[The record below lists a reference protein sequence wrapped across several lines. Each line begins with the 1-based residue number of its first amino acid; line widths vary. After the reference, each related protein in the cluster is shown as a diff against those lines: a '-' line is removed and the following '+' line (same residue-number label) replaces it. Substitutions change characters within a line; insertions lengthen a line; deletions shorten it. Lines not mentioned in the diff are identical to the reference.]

1 MKPIIRFSTHPDTGI
16 ILECLAPRTR
26 VRGSEKKIR
35 GSGVYKTPL
44 VLLGLFSLPLAA
56 QTTPQFEADPYWPG
70 ALPDGWI
77 NATLGH
83 PCVDSH
89 DHIAVLDRQNITDEE
104 AETSVP
110 AASIM
115 LFDTDGNLVDS
126 WGDSTRVPDSIHGCA
141 FDADDNI
148 WVVGNNDGIA
158 QKYSHAGELLFQIGT
173 LGVLDTH
180 DGTAIRSADNSINR
194 EPLNSSRDRFFFPA
208 GVAIDPE
215 NGDAYIADGYGN
227 KRIAVF
233 DEHGRYLRQWGR
245 QATLE
250 ETLAGTGG
258 VFSYALHCVV
268 ISNEGLVYVCDREG
282 LRVQVF
288 DKMGNFVRN
297 IWVKTGNA
305 SLPDTRGTVWGLAFS
320 TDDAQR
326 YLYVLDGRHE
336 QVHILDHASGEILSS
351 FGRPGHQLGNFTVAH
366 GLAVDSSGNIYV
378 AESGTGRRVQ
388 RFNLVR
394 N

>member
-1 MKPIIRFSTHPDTGI
+1 
-16 ILECLAPRTR
+16 
-26 VRGSEKKIR
+26 
-35 GSGVYKTPL
+35 VYKT
-44 VLLGLFSLPLAA
+44 VLASLTLISLPLAA
-56 QTTPQFEADPYWPG
+56 QITPQFEVDPYWPG

-83 PCVDSH
+83 PCVDAH
-89 DHIAVLDRQNITDEE
+89 DHIAVLDRQNITGEE
-104 AETSVP
+104 AETSRP

-115 LFDTDGNLVDS
+115 LFDTDGNLIDS
-126 WGDSTRVPDSIHGCA
+126 WGDSGRVPDSIHGCA
-141 FDADDNI
+141 FDSDDNI

-158 QKYSHAGELLFQIGT
+158 QKYSHSGELLFQIGT

-180 DGTAIRSADNSINR
+180 DGTAIRAADNSINR
-194 EPLNSSRDRFFFPA
+194 EPLNAGRDRFFFPA
-208 GVAIDPE
+208 GVAIDLE

-233 DEHGRYLRQWGR
+233 DQHGRYLRQWGR

-258 VFSYALHCVV
+258 AFSYALHCVA

-297 IWVKTGNA
+297 IWVRTGNA

-320 TDDAQR
+320 TDDEQR

-388 RFNLVR
+388 RFNLVT

>member
-1 MKPIIRFSTHPDTGI
+1 M
-16 ILECLAPRTR
+16 
-26 VRGSEKKIR
+26 
-35 GSGVYKTPL
+35 YKTIFAS
-44 VLLGLFSLPLAA
+44 LGLFSLPLTA
-56 QTTPQFEADPYWPG
+56 QTIPQFEVDPYWPG
-70 ALPDGWI
+70 ALPAGWI

-89 DHIAVLDRQNITDEE
+89 DHIAVLDRQNITGEE

-180 DGTAIRSADNSINR
+180 DGTAIRADDNSINR
-194 EPLNSSRDRFFFPA
+194 EPLNAGRDRLFFPA

-233 DEHGRYLRQWGR
+233 DEHGQYLRQWGR
-245 QATLE
+245 QALHRHQQRGPSVRLRSRRAPRPGVRQDGKLRPKHLGQDRQRI
-250 ETLAGTGG
+250 LAGHARHRLG
-258 VFSYALHCVV
+258 
-268 ISNEGLVYVCDREG
+268 
-282 LRVQVF
+282 
-288 DKMGNFVRN
+288 
-297 IWVKTGNA
+297 
-305 SLPDTRGTVWGLAFS
+305 TR
-320 TDDAQR
+320 
-326 YLYVLDGRHE
+326 
-336 QVHILDHASGEILSS
+336 IL
-351 FGRPGHQLGNFTVAH
+351 N
-366 GLAVDSSGNIYV
+366 
-378 AESGTGRRVQ
+378 
-388 RFNLVR
+388 
-394 N
+394 

>member
-1 MKPIIRFSTHPDTGI
+1 MRKAIAT
-16 ILECLAPRTR
+16 
-26 VRGSEKKIR
+26 
-35 GSGVYKTPL
+35 
-44 VLLGLFSLPLAA
+44 LLGLLSMSIAA
-56 QTTPQFEADPYWPG
+56 QDSPRFEVDPYWPG
-70 ALPDGWI
+70 ELPAGWI

-89 DHIAVLDRQNITDEE
+89 DHIAVLDRQNITGEE

-115 LFDTDGNLVDS
+115 LFDIEGKLVNS
-126 WGDSTRVPDSIHGCA
+126 WGDRSRVPDSIHGCA
-141 FDADDNI
+141 FDTDDNI

-158 QKYSHAGELLFQIGT
+158 QKYSHSGELLYQIGIR
-173 LGVLDTH
+173 GALDTS
-180 DGTAIRSADNSINR
+180 DGTAIRAADNSINR
-194 EPLNSSRDRFFFPA
+194 APLNAGKDRLFFPA
-208 GVAIDPE
+208 GVAVDPD

-233 DEHGRYLRQWGR
+233 DRHGQFLRQWGR

-258 VFSYALHCVV
+258 AFSYALHCVA
-268 ISNEGLVYVCDREG
+268 ISNEGLIYVCDREG
-282 LRVQVF
+282 LRIQVF
-288 DKMGNFVRN
+288 DKIGNFIRN

-305 SLPDTRGTVWGLAFS
+305 SIPDTRGTVWAIAFS
-320 TDDAQR
+320 TDEEQR

-336 QVHILDHASGEILSS
+336 QVHVLDHSSGVILSS

-366 GLAVDSSGNIYV
+366 GLAVDSRGNIYV

-388 RFNLVR
+388 RFNLIK